1 MPSGLV
7 NAVKIITSD
16 GVMEPLVVVLVG
28 YAVRQLNRSHRQQV
42 ISDLVIDIVDYIEEH
57 YEEWG
62 IRGSKK
68 MERFL
73 KPIGEEFRRRLGAN
87 PTQEEIPAARIKA
100 EGYVQ
105 RARRQQMN
113 MTLGPPA

>member
-1 MPSGLV
+1 M
-7 NAVKIITSD
+7 
-16 GVMEPLVVVLVG
+16 G

-73 KPIGEEFRRRLGAN
+73 KLFGRGISGGGLGAN
-87 PTQEEIPAARIKA
+87 PTQEEIQAARIKA

-113 MTLGPPA
+113 MTPRPARIG

>member
-1 MPSGLV
+1 MPSWLV

-73 KPIGEEFRRRLGAN
+73 KLL
-87 PTQEEIPAARIKA
+87 ARNFGGGW
-100 EGYVQ
+100 EQSHPGGDPG
-105 RARRQQMN
+105 
-113 MTLGPPA
+113 GPDQS